1 MNVYNF
7 WEWIEVFFIGTLN
20 FLSICEWW
28 LRELIVKGVMV
39 EDNSNSVLKL
49 IILWLIMS
57 WIFIGMLNSSSLSIY
72 EWWLYIWLDEDWI

>member
-28 LRELIVKGVMV
+28 LREIVKGVMV

>member
-39 EDNSNSVLKL
+39 EDNSNNVLKL

>member
-57 WIFIGMLNSSSLSIY
+57 WIFIGMLNSLSIY